1 MKKGFLSKYFEGVAA
16 KRLSAVEAHPSRS
29 NQHEFNGVQDLK
41 RILGKDKR
49 TLPARFI
56 YLGENEEATAVAD
69 GSVTWYDARELHPT
83 RSEYRLY
90 FPTTPVSEK
99 ASAGDLLVIGKRP
112 DSSVLVLVAEARSTV
127 ENQVLW
133 LFGLQDLAGAR
144 FAVRDIRNGGD
155 IRLNFASKF
164 ILGELG
170 LELETDENYLEA
182 MLRQFPSGF
191 PTTRA
196 FSAFARSALKGLS
209 SVDDP
214 DGALV
219 AWIDEEETLFRTL
232 ERHLVVERIQKGFG
246 SDVDA
251 FVEFS
256 LSVHNRR
263 KSRAGFALEN
273 HMEQVFRDN
282 GVRCSR
288 GQVTEHRS
296 RPDFLFPGAREYHD
310 PAFPTR
316 RLTMLGTKSTCKDRW
331 RQVLAE
337 AEKIKDKHLLT
348 LEPGISEDQTNEMKA
363 NRLRLVLPTGLH
375 ATYKPAQRAWLMDI
389 GAFIRLAKNRQ

>member
-1 MKKGFLSKYFEGVAA
+1 MKKGFLSTYFQGVAA

-56 YLGENEEATAVAD
+56 YLGEKEKDTAVAD
-69 GSVTWYDARELHPT
+69 GSVTWYDAKEPHPP

-99 ASAGDLLVIGKRP
+99 ASDGDLLVIGKRP
-112 DSSVLVLVAEARSTV
+112 DGSVLVLVAQAGSTV

-133 LFGLQDLAGAR
+133 LFGLHDFAGTR
-144 FAVRDIRNGGD
+144 FAVRDIKNGGD
-155 IRLNFASKF
+155 IRLNFAGKF
-164 ILGELG
+164 ILEALG
-170 LELETDENYLEA
+170 LELETDENYLDA
-182 MLRQFPSGF
+182 MLKEFPSGF
-191 PTTRA
+191 PATRR
-196 FSAFARSALKGLS
+196 FSTFARSVLKGVS

-219 AWIDEEETLFRTL
+219 AWIDKEETLFRTL
-232 ERHLVVERIQKGFG
+232 ERYLVVERIQKGFG

-251 FVEFS
+251 FIEFS

-282 GVRCSR
+282 GVRYSR
-288 GQVTEHRS
+288 GQVTENRS
-296 RPDFLFPGAREYHD
+296 RPDFLFPGAKEYHD

-316 RLTMLGTKSTCKDRW
+316 RLSMLGTKSTCKDRW

-337 AEKIKDKHLLT
+337 AEKIRNKHLLT

-363 NRLRLVLPTGLH
+363 NRLQLVLPSGLH

-389 GAFIRLAKNRQ
+389 SAFIRLAKSRQ